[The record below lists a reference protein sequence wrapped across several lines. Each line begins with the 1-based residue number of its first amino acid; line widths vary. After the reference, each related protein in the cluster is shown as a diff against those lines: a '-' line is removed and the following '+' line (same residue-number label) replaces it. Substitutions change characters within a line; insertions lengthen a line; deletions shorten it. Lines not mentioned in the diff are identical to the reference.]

1 MLHMNKQERYKQLWR
16 DFVTVYES
24 RHGSAG
30 HYIAGL
36 SMGGQIAIG
45 LSNDEY
51 RNLFNLFEAAR
62 HAK

>member
-1 MLHMNKQERYKQLWR
+1 MHMNKQERYKQLWL
-16 DFVTVYES
+16 DLVTVYGS
-24 RHGSAG
+24 RKGNAG

-36 SMGGQIAIG
+36 VMGGQIAIG
-45 LSNDEY
+45 LSNEEY